1 MYKNSRENIHREEQ
15 LEYIMLSLL
24 SNKINVL
31 IIGGGEASLIKTKT
45 FLKGGCNVTIVA
57 KEFLEDFKSLQS
69 NRLHIIKGE
78 YDESLLNNCHIVI
91 LAIDDSEKI
100 NEVKKHC
107 DKRCKIYINC
117 KDYKD
122 GMGAVPINIKSEEAI
137 IGINTLKGNP
147 KALKMMS
154 NDFKDKLKSY
164 DKFIETTSIIRN
176 NAKKFKEKKKE
187 ILNFIVCDDFK
198 DVIEKDMGKTLLKMF
213 YENELVDELFKD

>member
-1 MYKNSRENIHREEQ
+1 MYKNSRENIHREER

-45 FLKGGCNVTIVA
+45 FLNGGCNVTIVA
-57 KEFLEDFKSLQS
+57 KEVLEDFNNLKSP
-69 NRLHIIKGE
+69 RLHIIKGE
-78 YDESLLNNCHIVI
+78 YDESLLNDCHIVV

-117 KDYKD
+117 KDYKE
-122 GMGAVPINIKSEEAI
+122 GMGAVPINIRSEEAI

-154 NDFKDKLKSY
+154 KDFKDKLKSY

-176 NAKKFKEKKKE
+176 NAKRFKDKKKE
-187 ILNFIVCDDFK
+187 ILSFIICDDFK
-198 DVIEKDMGKTLLKMF
+198 DVIEKGMGKILLKLF
-213 YENELVDELFKD
+213 YEDELVNELFKD

>member
-1 MYKNSRENIHREEQ
+1 MYKNSRENIHREER

-45 FLKGGCNVTIVA
+45 FLNGGCNVTIVA
-57 KEFLEDFKSLQS
+57 KEVLEDFNNLKSP
-69 NRLHIIKGE
+69 RLHIIKGV
-78 YDESLLNNCHIVI
+78 YDESLLNDCHIVV

-117 KDYKD
+117 KDYKE
-122 GMGAVPINIKSEEAI
+122 GMGAVPINIRSEEAI

-154 NDFKDKLKSY
+154 KDFKDKLKSY

-176 NAKKFKEKKKE
+176 NAKRFKDKKKE
-187 ILNFIVCDDFK
+187 ILSFIICDDFK
-198 DVIEKDMGKTLLKMF
+198 DVIEKGMGKILLKLF
-213 YENELVDELFKD
+213 YEDELVDELFKN